1 MVREEKGAD
10 RIAGGTLVAAS
21 AGLVLVMWQHP
32 TRLGD
37 TAAIMTVHA
46 ILDFLAIATAYGL
59 FHMALRRGVGHAGV
73 LAGCI
78 FYAVGLV
85 ANLGATVVNG
95 FAVPKIAA
103 GGGDLGGLLRTAEA
117 FNQTLAVFGVA
128 GTGAAFLL
136 WSLGLVRSGRPGTAA
151 IGVFGVIVGGVPI
164 LLIAVG
170 HLELDKHGALFVYAA
185 QAAWA
190 ALIGGLLWLGHDFSN
205 SAPDELMGPRFGR
218 RRQENLSSR

>member
-1 MVREEKGAD
+1 MTRDEECAD
-10 RIAGGTLVAAS
+10 KIAGGVLVGAS
-21 AGLVLVMWQHP
+21 VGLVVVMWQHP

-37 TAAIMTVHA
+37 TAVIIMVHA
-46 ILDFLAIATAYGL
+46 ILDVLAIATAYGL
-59 FHMALRRGVGHAGV
+59 FHMALRRGVGRPGV
-73 LAGCI
+73 LAGCV

-95 FAVPKIAA
+95 FAVPQIAA
-103 GGGDLGGLLRTAEA
+103 DGGDLGGLLRTAEV

-136 WSLGLVRSGRPGTAA
+136 WSLGLVRSGRSGAAA
-151 IGVFGVIVGGVPI
+151 IGVFGVIVGAVPI

-185 QAAWA
+185 QAAWV
-190 ALIGGLLWLGHDFSN
+190 ALIGGLLWSGCPWSN
-205 SAPDELMGPRFGR
+205 SAHDDSEPRVAG
-218 RRQENLSSR
+218 RRQEHPSLM